1 MLMAH
6 AATLAQARSYV
17 AALADHATGFEA
29 SVEYERVLL
38 HLDLIHGNDSPAH
51 DTAGLTDDREILYA
65 LASTTIE
72 DLLSFGA
79 DGLQVELVLDM
90 LEAARDKDLP

>member
-1 MLMAH
+1 MLLAH
-6 AATLAQARSYV
+6 AATLAEARAYL
-17 AALADHATGFEA
+17 AALADHAQVFEA

-38 HLDLIHGNDSPAH
+38 HLDFIHGNDSPAH
-51 DTAGLTDDREILYA
+51 DTAGLSDDREILYA
-65 LASTTIE
+65 LASSRIE
-72 DLLSFGA
+72 QLLGFGV